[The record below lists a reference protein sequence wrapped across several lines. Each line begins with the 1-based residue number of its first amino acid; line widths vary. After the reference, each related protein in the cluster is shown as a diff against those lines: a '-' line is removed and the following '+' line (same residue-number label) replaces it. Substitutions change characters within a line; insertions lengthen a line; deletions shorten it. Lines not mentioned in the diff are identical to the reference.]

1 MSDTQTP
8 DQDRGPGGDPGGA
21 QPSAAPPRRPPG
33 DGGQGDGSGVAGERH
48 VSEVAGRRQGIGKA
62 TGVGVLI
69 AGTVLACGVILL
81 TAERPDLDHRD
92 TPPTAV
98 RPAVRYEPPPP
109 VPPAAPPPAPPVQPV
124 ALPLPLPPAPPPP
137 PTPAASKPQH
147 GDRLLVYTAGG
158 PSGSGG
164 GRGGDRAGAASARA
178 GGVAGIGPGLVN
190 SLEGGDGAGGD
201 DLAVRLQP
209 TPFDGVA
216 ARVLR
221 HQPYLLTSGTVIPCI
236 LQTAMDSSLPGLV
249 SCHIPQDVLGKT
261 GLTLLDRGTRVVGQF
276 RGGVQQG
283 RERMF
288 VVWTRAETP
297 QGVVIALDSPGT
309 DPLGRSGLEGAV
321 DRHFW
326 QRFGG
331 ALLLSTVEGAIQA
344 GVAAAAKKGTTSINT
359 GQTQAVIAE
368 SLRASIAIPPTV
380 RKSQGA
386 LVSILVAR
394 DLDFSG
400 VYAVGPAGAPAMS
413 PLGSLVQPER
423 GR

>member
-1 MSDTQTP
+1 MSDTKTG
-8 DQDRGPGGDPGGA
+8 DQAHDPGDHDR
-21 QPSAAPPRRPPG
+21 PSAAAPPHHPS
-33 DGGQGDGSGVAGERH
+33 DGGEGGVPGERH
-48 VSEVAGRRQGIGKA
+48 VSEVAGRRHGVGKA

-81 TAERPDLDHRD
+81 TAERPDLDRRD
-92 TPPTAV
+92 SPPPTV
-98 RPAVRYEPPPP
+98 RPTVRYEPPPP
-109 VPPAAPPPAPPVQPV
+109 PPIEPV
-124 ALPLPLPPAPPPP
+124 ALPLPPVPPPL
-137 PTPAASKPQH
+137 PAAAHATPSAAKPQRTE
-147 GDRLLVYTAGG
+147 RLLVYTTSQSTGSTSA
-158 PSGSGG
+158 GSGG
-164 GRGGDRAGAASARA
+164 RPAALVPAQDFDPGQAMAAGATAS
-178 GGVAGIGPGLVN
+178 
-190 SLEGGDGAGGD
+190 SLGGD
-201 DLAVRLQP
+201 DLAVRLRP
-209 TPFDGVA
+209 TPLDGVA

-221 HQPYLLTSGTVIPCI
+221 HQPYLLTTGTVIPCL

-249 SCHIPQDVLGKT
+249 SCLIPQDVLGKT

-297 QGVVIALDSPGT
+297 QGVVIALDSPAT
-309 DPLGRSGLEGAV
+309 DPLGRAGLDGTV

-331 ALLLSTVEGAIQA
+331 ALLLSTVEGALQA
-344 GVAAAAKKGTTSINT
+344 GVAAAAKEGTTSINT

-380 RKSQGA
+380 RKAQGA

-400 VYAVGPAGAPAMS
+400 VYAVGPTPTTTAPGWPAA
-413 PLGSLVQPER
+413 PER